1 MTMHLSQFITANL
14 EAILIE
20 WEAFARSMV
29 PSGSEMTTQDL
40 RDHAAQILI
49 AIAADIATRQ
59 TAEEQHEKSLGH
71 RDPAS
76 TGNSPAAIHGRTRQG
91 RGFSLPQVVAEFRAL
106 RASVARLWLVYE
118 RKRGG
123 MVDELIRFD
132 EALDQALAES
142 ILKFSEEAALAR
154 DTFLAILGHDLRNP
168 LAAIT
173 SAGHV
178 LAQRDAEAA
187 DHVGGRILRS
197 ARTMNAIVR
206 DLLELAR
213 LHLGGDIPLHR
224 KLVNLEEVCRAAM
237 EEANAAFPEAT
248 YRLEVCGDVQGYFDG
263 DRIQQVFS
271 NLCSNAAQYSSD
283 SKHIVVALQGK
294 PEEIIF
300 QIRNF
305 GPVIPAASLS
315 TLMDRLTQVGGD
327 AMDAGRPTNSL
338 GLGLYIVREITLAHG
353 GEVTV
358 ESEASS
364 GTLFKVRLPRAAG
377 ELRV

>member
-1 MTMHLSQFITANL
+1 MTMHLPQFITTNL
-14 EAILIE
+14 EAILVE
-20 WEAFARSMV
+20 WEAFARSQA

-40 RDHAAQILI
+40 RDHAAQILSV
-49 AIAADIATRQ
+49 IAADIATRQ

-71 RDPAS
+71 RDPAPTS
-76 TGNSPAAIHGRTRQG
+76 NSPAAIHGRTRQG

-106 RASVARLWLVYE
+106 RASVTRLWLASGH
-118 RKRGG
+118 KRGAI
-123 MVDELIRFD
+123 VDELIRFD
-132 EALDQALAES
+132 EALDQAQAES

-178 LAQRDAEAA
+178 LAQRDAEAS
-187 DHVGGRILRS
+187 DHVGSRILRS

-224 KLVNLEEVCRAAM
+224 KLVNLEEICRAAM

-248 YRLEVCGDVQGYFDG
+248 YQLDVRGDVLGYFDG
-263 DRIQQVFS
+263 DRIQQLFA
-271 NLCSNAAQYSSD
+271 NLCSNAAQYSTD
-283 SKHIVVALQGK
+283 GKHIALALQGE
-294 PEEIIF
+294 PTEIVF

-305 GPVIPAASLS
+305 GPVIPAASLP

-327 AMDAGRPTNSL
+327 AMDAGRPANSL

-353 GEVTV
+353 CMVTV
-358 ESEASS
+358 ESAASS
-364 GTLFKVRLPRAAG
+364 GTLFQVRLPRAAAA
-377 ELRV
+377 